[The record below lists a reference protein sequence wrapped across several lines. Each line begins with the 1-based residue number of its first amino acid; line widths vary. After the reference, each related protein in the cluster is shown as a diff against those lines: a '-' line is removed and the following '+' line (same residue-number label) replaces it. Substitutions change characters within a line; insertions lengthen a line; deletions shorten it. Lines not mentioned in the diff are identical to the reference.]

1 MTVRLVL
8 ASHNR
13 GKLAELR
20 RILAGLDVELA
31 DPDEVALPDVE
42 ETGATFEDNALLK
55 ARAAVVATGLPSLA
69 DDSGLVV
76 DALGGE
82 PGVRSARY
90 AGVQGD
96 DAANLAL
103 VLARM
108 GGRADRGAR
117 FVCVA
122 ALATPD
128 GRKWTA
134 RGTLEGTLTD
144 APRGSG
150 GFGYDPI
157 LVPRNEAR
165 SAAELTPQEKDAIS
179 HRGRALRALRPA
191 IAALA
196 GTPGEPPASHPDATG
211 PGRDH

>member
-1 MTVRLVL
+1 VTTRLVL

-31 DPDEVALPDVE
+31 DPDEVWLPDVE

-55 ARAAVVATGLPSLA
+55 ARAAVGTTGLPSIA

-108 GGRADRGAR
+108 AGRADRAAR

-128 GRKWTA
+128 GREWSA
-134 RGTLEGTLTD
+134 RGTLEGTLTA
-144 APRGSG
+144 APRGAG

-157 LVPRNEAR
+157 LVPVDDAR
-165 SAAELTPQEKDAIS
+165 TTAELAPEEKDAIS
-179 HRGRALRALRPA
+179 HRGRAFRTLRPA

-196 GTPGEPPASHPDATG
+196 GTRGAPPASNPDGTG
-211 PGRDH
+211 PREDP